1 MSKVEELLLNNGYD
15 GVTYL
20 ENFDYEDALIGVT
33 SDNRC
38 VYDYDKMVEYLVSKQ
53 GFSEE
58 EAAEWISYN
67 TIRALPY
74 MGENA
79 PVVMFHL
86 TG

>member
-74 MGENA
+74 MGDGA

>member
-33 SDNRC
+33 NDNRC

-53 GFSEE
+53 EFSEE
-58 EAAEWISYN
+58 ETAEWISYN

-74 MGENA
+74 MGDGA
-79 PVVMFHL
+79 PVVMYHL